1 VLSAAGWSVFSSL
14 PQPILAVPAFVF
26 VDRFETILPFALG
39 FAAGAMAWMVGRVLL
54 PEALREC
61 PRRVVVLDTLV
72 AFALMLAL
80 QLWLVP

>member
-1 VLSAAGWSVFSSL
+1 
-14 PQPILAVPAFVF
+14 
-26 VDRFETILPFALG
+26 
-39 FAAGAMAWMVGRVLL
+39 MAWMVGRVLL